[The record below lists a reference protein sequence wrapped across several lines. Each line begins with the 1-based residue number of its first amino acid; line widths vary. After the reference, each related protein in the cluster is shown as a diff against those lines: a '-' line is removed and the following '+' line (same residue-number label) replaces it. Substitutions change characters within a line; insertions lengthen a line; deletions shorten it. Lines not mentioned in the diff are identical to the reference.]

1 MLLDFN
7 VKISIFLPRSRVRVR
22 LSPTLARLA
31 PPSLIKQ
38 TNAEKKFSLVHKSSQ
53 NQPTYLSR
61 LHNHFPE
68 LQKKF
73 QARPGEFF
81 ISISHNLIKTI
92 ILLQNVTEQKKSQ
105 QMPRYKFIQTVYQT
119 EGKTLTSTTLYITC
133 SCIAGCQTASVISFI
148 SLEFCLILLM
158 T

>member
-1 MLLDFN
+1 MLLVFN
-7 VKISIFLPRSRVRVR
+7 VKISIFLPRSQVRVR

-105 QMPRYKFIQTVYQT
+105 PKSGSQTGVPNR
-119 EGKTLTSTTLYITC
+119 GVPNRGLK
-133 SCIAGCQTASVISFI
+133 
-148 SLEFCLILLM
+148 
-158 T
+158 